1 MKGVFVLS
9 KKELKK
15 QLPDDL
21 QTLSSQK
28 SYDKLK
34 WFEKTWS
41 VLLIILSLLAFVFPE
56 AIFIVGPIIAWKLR
70 KAIKKNNKV
79 FEEYEVLFTLEEDKN
94 RQLDIFNAELK
105 ELEDKITN
113 SKEELDFIKDEIVNS
128 KELFGQR
135 KEEFRNEVRDEM
147 NQQIKEANTEAE
159 KIREIAAYDA
169 ANILKDVQKYIDE
182 RNQLLADNEKSEKQL
197 KTNTNKI
204 IKAKAEILGI
214 KTLTDRFPSVIDYS
228 KLEEEV
234 RKVSQFYDEESL
246 LQNLIEL
253 NCHYKNS
260 KELRKEMTRNKRE
273 MSKVLDTYVDRYT
286 TKGNKTI
293 YQLMVIGLQAELQN
307 ILFTLTYSKLE
318 EAQDNVRTLVR
329 KYLTICA
336 DGNNQILP
344 TITRF
349 LTEIEPIFLEAI
361 EIEHHYYAK
370 REREKEEQ
378 QAIREQMRQDAAERK
393 ALKEQQKKL
402 EQEEAKFL
410 VEMERNRELLLSET
424 DTDKISSLEA
434 RIQELENQ
442 QNELE
447 AKKEEITRLA
457 NGKAGYVYVISNL
470 GSFGDNMFKIGMTRR
485 LNPQERVDE
494 LGSASVPF
502 KFDIHA
508 MIFSNDAVG
517 LENQLHQLLQKQR
530 VNKVNLRKEFFET
543 TVHELQEVVEEIDPT
558 VEFKTTL
565 LAQEYYQSQE
575 LKEEQLTNVG

>member
-1 MKGVFVLS
+1 MS
-9 KKELKK
+9 KNKVKNHK
-15 QLPDDL
+15 SDD
-21 QTLSSQK
+21 QKTLSTRK
-28 SYDKLK
+28 PYDKLK

-41 VLLIILSLLAFVFPE
+41 VLVIIFSLLAFVLPQ
-56 AIFIVGPIIAWKLR
+56 AIFIIGPIIAWKLR
-70 KAIKKNNKV
+70 KAIKNNNKT
-79 FEEYEVLFTLEEDKN
+79 FEEYEVLAVLEEDKN
-94 RQLDIFNAELK
+94 SQLDSYNAELK
-105 ELEDKITN
+105 VLEDKITN
-113 SKEELDFIKDEIVNS
+113 RKEELDSIKEEIVNS
-128 KELFGQR
+128 KEIFGKR
-135 KEEFRNEVRDEM
+135 KEEFKKEVRDEM
-147 NQQIKEANTEAE
+147 NQEIKDANAEAE
-159 KIREIAAYDA
+159 KTRESAAYDA
-169 ANILKDVQKYIDE
+169 ANVLKDVQKYIDE
-182 RNQLLADNEKSEKQL
+182 RDQLLVDNEKAEKQL

-214 KTLTDRFPSVIDYS
+214 KILTDRFPSVIDYS

-234 RKVSQFYDEESL
+234 RKVSQFYDEESML
-246 LQNLIEL
+246 KNLIEL
-253 NCHYKNS
+253 DCHYKNS

-273 MSKVLDTYVDRYT
+273 MSKVLDNYVDRYT

-318 EAQDNVRTLVR
+318 EAQENVRALVR

-336 DGNNQILP
+336 NGNNQILP

-370 REREKEEQ
+370 REGEKEEQ

-402 EQEEAKFL
+402 EQEEEKFL
-410 VEMERNRELLLSET
+410 VEMKRNRELLLSET
-424 DTDKISSLEA
+424 DTEKISSLEA
-434 RIQELENQ
+434 RILELEKQ

-447 AKKEEITRLA
+447 EKKEEITRLA

-517 LENQLHQLLQKQR
+517 LENQLHQQLHNQR
-530 VNKVNLRKEFFET
+530 VNRVNLRKEFFET
-543 TVHELQEVVEEIDPT
+543 TVQELQSVVEEIDPT
-558 VEFKTTL
+558 VEFITTL
-565 LAQEYYQSQE
+565 LAQEYHQSQE

>member
-1 MKGVFVLS
+1 MS
-9 KKELKK
+9 KNKK
-15 QLPDDL
+15 LNNQLPDD
-21 QTLSSQK
+21 QQKLSTRK
-28 SYDKLK
+28 VYDKLR

-41 VLLIILSLLAFVFPE
+41 ALLIGLSLLAFVLPE

-70 KAIKKNNKV
+70 KAIKKNNEV
-79 FEEYEVLFTLEEDKN
+79 FEEYEMLAVLEEDKN
-94 RQLDIFNAELK
+94 RQLDVYNAELK
-105 ELEDKITN
+105 VIEDQITN
-113 SKEELDFIKDEIVNS
+113 SNEELDSIKEDIVNS

-135 KEEFRNEVRDEM
+135 KEEFKTEVRNEM
-147 NQQIKEANTEAE
+147 SQQIKEANAEAE

-169 ANILKDVQKYIDE
+169 TNVLKDVQKYIDE
-182 RNQLLADNEKSEKQL
+182 RDQLLADSEKAEKQL

-214 KTLTDRFPSVIDYS
+214 KTLTDHFPSVIDYS
-228 KLEEEV
+228 KLQEEV

-246 LQNLIEL
+246 LKNLIEL

-260 KELRKEMTRNKRE
+260 KELRKEMNRNKRE

-307 ILFTLTYSKLE
+307 ILYTLTYSKLE
-318 EAQDNVRTLVR
+318 EAQDNVRALVR

-378 QAIREQMRQDAAERK
+378 QTIREQMRQDAAERK

-402 EQEEAKFL
+402 EQEEEKFL
-410 VEMERNRELLLSET
+410 VEMKRNRELLLSET
-424 DTDKISSLEA
+424 DTGKISSLEA

-470 GSFGDNMFKIGMTRR
+470 GSFGDSMFKVGMTRR
-485 LNPQERVDE
+485 LNPHDRVDE

-543 TVHELQEVVEEIDPT
+543 TVHELQEIVDEIDPT

-575 LKEEQLTNVG
+575 LKEEQFTNAV